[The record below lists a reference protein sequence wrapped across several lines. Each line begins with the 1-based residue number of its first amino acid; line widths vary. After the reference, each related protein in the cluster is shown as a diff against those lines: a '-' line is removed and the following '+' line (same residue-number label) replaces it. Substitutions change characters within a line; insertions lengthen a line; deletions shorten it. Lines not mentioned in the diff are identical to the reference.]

1 MSLYETIST
10 KLIECDL
17 DSIEIFRHGSKCEV
31 TFEWKNISFEF
42 TFYEKEKPIAF
53 HERNKKPI
61 ELCVLTCYTNG
72 KHYTVSQNLMQKIF
86 EAIHNDKELYLEFK
100 SYLRL

>member
-17 DSIEIFRHGSKCEV
+17 DSIEIFKHGSKYEI

-42 TFYEKEKPIAF
+42 TF
-53 HERNKKPI
+53 HERNKEPI
-61 ELCVLTCYTNG
+61 GLCILTCYTNG
-72 KHYTVSQNLMQKIF
+72 KHYAVNQNLMQNIF

>member
-17 DSIEIFRHGSKCEV
+17 DSVEIFKHGSKYEV

-42 TFYEKEKPIAF
+42 TFYEK
-53 HERNKKPI
+53 NKKFNGWCI
-61 ELCVLTCYTNG
+61 LTCYTNG
-72 KHYTVSQNLMQKIF
+72 KYYTVSQSLMQNIF
-86 EAIHNDKELYLEFK
+86 ESIHNDKELYLEFK

>member
-17 DSIEIFRHGSKCEV
+17 DSIEIFRHGSKYEV
-31 TFEWKNISFEF
+31 TFEWENISLDF
-42 TFYEKEKPIAF
+42 TFLEVKKEPN
-53 HERNKKPI
+53 R
-61 ELCVLTCYTNG
+61 LCVLTCYTNG
-72 KHYTVSQNLMQKIF
+72 KHYTVGQNLMQKIF
-86 EAIHNDKELYLEFK
+86 EAIHNDRELYLEFK

>member
-10 KLIECDL
+10 KLTECDL
-17 DSIEIFRHGSKCEV
+17 DSIEIFRHGSKYEV
-31 TFEWKNISFEF
+31 TFEWENISFEF
-42 TFYEKEKPIAF
+42 TF

-61 ELCVLTCYTNG
+61 GVCILTCYTNN
-72 KHYTVSQNLMQKIF
+72 KYYVFNQKVMQNIF
-86 EAIHNDKELYLEFK
+86 ETIHNDKELYLEFK

>member
-17 DSIEIFRHGSKCEV
+17 DSIEIFRHGSKYEV
-31 TFEWKNISFEF
+31 TFECGNISFEF
-42 TFYEKEKPIAF
+42 TF
-53 HERNKKPI
+53 HERNKEPI
-61 ELCVLTCYTNG
+61 GLCILTCHTNG
-72 KHYTVSQNLMQKIF
+72 KHYTVGQNLMQKIF

>member
-10 KLIECDL
+10 KLIECNL
-17 DSIEIFRHGSKCEV
+17 DSIEIFRYGSKHEV

-42 TFYEKEKPIAF
+42 TF
-53 HERNKKPI
+53 HERDKKPI
-61 ELCVLTCYTNG
+61 GMCILTCYTNG
-72 KHYTVSQNLMQKIF
+72 KHYAVNQELMNNIF
-86 EAIHNDKELYLEFK
+86 SSIHNDRELYLEFK

>member
-10 KLIECDL
+10 KLTECDL
-17 DSIEIFRHGSKCEV
+17 DSIEIFRHGSKHEV

-42 TFYEKEKPIAF
+42 TF

-61 ELCVLTCYTNG
+61 GVCILTCYTNG
-72 KHYTVSQNLMQKIF
+72 KHYAVNQELMNNIF
-86 EAIHNDKELYLEFK
+86 SSIHNDRELYLEFK

>member
-10 KLIECDL
+10 KLIECNL
-17 DSIEIFRHGSKCEV
+17 DSIEIFRHGSKYEV

-42 TFYEKEKPIAF
+42 TF
-53 HERNKKPI
+53 HERNKEPI
-61 ELCVLTCYTNG
+61 GLCILTCHTNG
-72 KHYTVSQNLMQKIF
+72 KHYRVSQNLMQRIF
-86 EAIHNDKELYLEFK
+86 EAIPNDKELYLTFK

>member
-17 DSIEIFRHGSKCEV
+17 DSIEIFRYGSKCEV

-42 TFYEKEKPIAF
+42 TFYEGDEEPTGW
-53 HERNKKPI
+53 
-61 ELCVLTCYTNG
+61 CVLTCYTNR
-72 KHYTVSQNLMQKIF
+72 KHYRVSQNLMQNIF

>member
-17 DSIEIFRHGSKCEV
+17 DSIEIFKYGSKCEV

-42 TFYEKEKPIAF
+42 IFYEEEKPIAF
-53 HERNKKPI
+53 HERNIKPI
-61 ELCVLTCYTNG
+61 EWCVLTCYTNG
-72 KHYTVSQNLMQKIF
+72 KHYRIDQNLMQNIF
-86 EAIHNDKELYLEFK
+86 KAIHNDKELYLEFK

>member
-10 KLIECDL
+10 KLEECNL
-17 DSIEIFRHGSKCEV
+17 DSIEIFRHSSKHEV

-42 TFYEKEKPIAF
+42 TF

-61 ELCVLTCYTNG
+61 GVCILTCYTNG
-72 KHYTVSQNLMQKIF
+72 KHYAVNQELMNNIF
-86 EAIHNDKELYLEFK
+86 SSIHNDRELYLEFK